1 MVAATAVD
9 VAAIDDIP
17 AGNLQVVLGKIYGK
31 AQWAADTVGQ
41 VGGTA
46 QWAADTAGA
55 AQGTAQYAADN
66 VGFLDYHIRQIG
78 ALVGYT
84 VPAAQNSLAKSI
96 TAALAAVPQLE
107 LQEQADQPAE

>member
-17 AGNLQVVLGKIYGK
+17 AGNLQVVLGTIYGK
-31 AQWAADTVGQ
+31 AQYAADTVGQ
-41 VGGTA
+41 VQGTA

-66 VGFLDYHIRQIG
+66 VGFLDYHMREI
-78 ALVGYT
+78 ANLVSYT
-84 VPAAQNSLAKSI
+84 IPPAPTAVAATAEAEPAA
-96 TAALAAVPQLE
+96 E
-107 LQEQADQPAE
+107 